1 MRRCLQGVDQ
11 LLPGTRTFQAV
22 KLVCVDNNDSVTAMQ
37 RDVLRSVAMRQA
49 HQLAESRLGVLKAPT
64 TAGRLRGRL
73 SQR

>member
-22 KLVCVDNNDSVTAMQ
+22 KLVCVDNNDGIAAMQ
-37 RDVLRSVAMRQA
+37 SDVLRSITVRQA
-49 HQLAESRLGVLKAPT
+49 HQLAESGLGVLEAPT

-73 SQR
+73 NQ